1 MMFQSRTPLSRL
13 SPLSRSSS
21 LFRGFGLLAV
31 SAMAATAAFA
41 ATPANR
47 LRADARL
54 TERAELPQAVS
65 ARLASSQ
72 ALGAVDANTT
82 LDSMALVLAP
92 TAAQTADLN
101 QLLAD
106 QQDSSS
112 PHYRQWLTPA
122 QFGERFG
129 VSDAD
134 LQVLKNWLTSQ
145 GLQVVDVAAS
155 RNMIRFSGTA
165 SNVDTAFHAGLQRFQ
180 RDGQKFISNTAAPS
194 MPSAFAGVV
203 GGVQGLSTY
212 RLRSHSVTRPISAD
226 SLSTRLTPDSTETY
240 TDGTVRHF
248 LVPYDIRQIYG
259 ATGLFGSGY
268 TGAGVTI
275 GVIGQTAVNTT
286 QLGYYQTL
294 TGQPVVAPTLTLVPG
309 SGTST
314 LVAVDE
320 GEAESDLE
328 LAGGVA
334 QGATINFI
342 YTGNGNNDG
351 VFTSL
356 QYAITNNIGSILTL
370 SYGGC
375 EVAQGTSLTTMEPFL
390 RQASAQGQTIVNSS
404 GDSSAA
410 GCDDP
415 TLAKSYDG
423 LAVSYPAS
431 SPNVTGV
438 GGTMFVEGTGTYW
451 SATNNSQRG
460 SALSYIPEQAWN
472 ESAATS
478 TTSASLAGSGG
489 GPSSLFS
496 RPAWQTGTGLPTDAV
511 RHVPDVAFS
520 AATGHDGYIFCS
532 ADTSITSTSAGV
544 TTTGACTATTRGGFI
559 VGGTSLSTPS
569 FAGLI
574 AITEQANGGKRL
586 GNLNPK
592 LYALAASNPGVF
604 NDVASGSNQVPCVAG
619 IPGCVNGVLGYAATV
634 GYDQATG
641 LGSVNTGAFS
651 AAITTATT
659 ATLRVP
665 TVTIL
670 QTSMTATTSVF
681 SIAVS
686 SISGSTI
693 PTGTVS
699 VSLDGGTAT
708 TLTLTSG
715 ATSTAL
721 TTSGLSAGTHTV
733 TAVYSGDTNYAT
745 ASSTFTVTTGATPTF
760 TLTANP
766 TTLAV
771 ATGATGSA
779 TLTLTSTGYTGL
791 VLYTVAPA
799 SGSATAPGCFTGDSG
814 DATDNNPSNASTS
827 NNYVLDSGITA
838 GSTFSAAI
846 RYHAVTT
853 SCSGLTQL
861 NVPANGMVLAS
872 TRSTDR
878 HLPWA
883 AFAFGGFL
891 VGGLT
896 LRRRTAQM
904 RLLSSGLLAVAFTVA
919 LFGAAGCGSGSAPLT
934 TTTTTTTTTSA
945 KTYNYVVT
953 ATSYP
958 SGLTT
963 ASANLTITVQ

>member
-212 RLRSHSVTRPISAD
+212 RLQPHTKSRLVPNETEGSGMD
-226 SLSTRLTPDSTETY
+226 SFHL
-240 TDGTVRHF
+240 
-248 LVPYDIRQIYG
+248 LVPYDVRQIYG
-259 ATGLFGSGY
+259 ANGLFGSGY
-268 TGAGVTI
+268 TGTGITI
-275 GVIGQTAVNTT
+275 GVIGQTEVNFT

-294 TGQPVVAPTLTLVPG
+294 TGQPVAPPTRTLVPNTG
-309 SGTST
+309 IAT
-314 LVAVDE
+314 LYPVDE
-320 GEAESDLE
+320 GEAEADIE
-328 LAGGVA
+328 LSSGVA
-334 QGATINFI
+334 QGATVNFI
-342 YTGNGNNDG
+342 YTGNGNSDG
-351 VFTSL
+351 VFTAL
-356 QYAITNNIGSILTL
+356 EYAISNNIGSILTL

-375 EVAQGTSLTTMEPFL
+375 EAVQGTSLTTLEPFL

-404 GDSSAA
+404 GDSGAA
-410 GCDDP
+410 GCDSP
-415 TLAKSYDG
+415 TGTKSYDG

-438 GGTMFVEGTGTYW
+438 GGTTFVEGNGTYW
-451 SATNNSQRG
+451 AANNNSMRG
-460 SALSYIPEQAWN
+460 SALGYIPEMVWN
-472 ESAATS
+472 ETAAVAAT
-478 TTSASLAGSGG
+478 TTSAAISASLYSSGG
-489 GPSSLFS
+489 GVSTIFS
-496 RPAWQTGTGLPTDAV
+496 KPAWQTGAGVPTDTM

-520 AATGHDGYIFCS
+520 AAQGHDGYIFCT
-532 ADTSITSTSAGV
+532 ADTSATGTSSSGATV
-544 TTTGACTATTRGGFI
+544 TGACTSTTRGVF
-559 VGGTSLSTPS
+559 VAGGTSLSTPS
-569 FAGLI
+569 FAGML
-574 AITEQANGGKRL
+574 AIVEQANGGKRL

-641 LGSVNTGAFS
+641 LGSVNIGAFS
-651 AAITTATT
+651 AAIPAATT

-670 QTSMTATTSVF
+670 QTSTTATTSVF
-681 SIAVS
+681 SIGVS

-838 GSTFSAAI
+838 GSSFSAAI
-846 RYHAVTT
+846 RYHAITT

-861 NVPANGMVLAS
+861 NVPSNGIMTAS
-872 TRSTDR
+872 GKTPDQ

-919 LFGAAGCGSGSAPLT
+919 LFGAAGCGSGSTPLT
-934 TTTTTTTTTSA
+934 TTTTTTTTTA

-963 ASANLTITVQ
+963 TSANLTITVQ